1 MEFNSI
7 RQKMKGL
14 TSTKN
19 WRNLVGL
26 IDDGYKGVFVILAIL
41 EETDGLASGE
51 IAKKMNVSTARVARA
66 LNTLEKKGFI
76 KRERSARDG
85 RKVLIFLTEN
95 GRVAVLERINKI
107 DKMVNPMLDNLT
119 DDETATLF
127 SLLYKLLN

>member
-14 TSTKN
+14 TGTKN

>member
-1 MEFNSI
+1 MEFTSI

-26 IDDGYKGVFVILAIL
+26 IDDGYKGIFVILAIL
-41 EETDGLASGE
+41 AETDGLASGE
-51 IAKKMNVSTARVARA
+51 IAKKMNVSTARVASA

-76 KRERSARDG
+76 KRERSQLDG
-85 RKVLIFLTEN
+85 RKVLIFLTES
-95 GRVAVLERINKI
+95 GREAVLKRINKI
-107 DKMVNPMLDNLT
+107 DAMVSPMLDNLT
-119 DDETATLF
+119 EDETATLF